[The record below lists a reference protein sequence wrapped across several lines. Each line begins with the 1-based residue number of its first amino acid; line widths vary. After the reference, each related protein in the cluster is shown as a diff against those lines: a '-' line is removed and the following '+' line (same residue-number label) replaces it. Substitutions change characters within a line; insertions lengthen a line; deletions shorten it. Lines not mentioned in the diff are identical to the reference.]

1 MGYGW
6 RPEHAKNWEV
16 GYIRFDGAV
25 TENEK
30 VDFRINY
37 FHNKTENVIDR
48 DDNLEFEQFDRQI
61 RSGAELST
69 RFDTGRVFG
78 SLNVFRSL
86 KKQNVRRKFPL
97 DIRNIGH
104 G

>member
-1 MGYGW
+1 MAG

-16 GYIRFDGAV
+16 GYIHDLTGLLPKMK
-25 TENEK
+25 K

-61 RSGAELST
+61 RSGVELST

-86 KKQNVRRKFPL
+86 KNKMCDETFQWSTVTAGRC
-97 DIRNIGH
+97 
-104 G
+104 

>member
-6 RPEHAKNWEV
+6 QPEHAKNREV
-16 GYIRFDGAV
+16 GYIHDLTGLLPKMK
-25 TENEK
+25 K

-86 KKQNVRRKFPL
+86 KNKMCDENFPWTSAT
-97 DIRNIGH
+97 
-104 G
+104 